1 LPAAFEWVGLLC
13 RYGAAD
19 AILRLDRADAAGLEP
34 FGSVTDLTL
43 GREEPARLQ
52 ATPAHWLLAVEG
64 TAPRTLLR
72 IYWPLAL
79 R

>member
-1 LPAAFEWVGLLC
+1 VAFEWVGLLC
-13 RYGAAD
+13 RYGAAH
-19 AILRLDRADAAGLEP
+19 AVLRLERTNADSLEP

-52 ATPAHWLLAVEG
+52 VTPEHWLLSVEG